1 MEEIILSKVEL
12 IIVTSNKAHPHRERE
27 QETKTTNIAMDS
39 TNQKAKTVKR
49 VVSRLLKAIT
59 KETKS

>member
-1 MEEIILSKVEL
+1 
-12 IIVTSNKAHPHRERE
+12 
-27 QETKTTNIAMDS
+27 MDS

-59 KETKS
+59 KETKSYESQRVAALSL